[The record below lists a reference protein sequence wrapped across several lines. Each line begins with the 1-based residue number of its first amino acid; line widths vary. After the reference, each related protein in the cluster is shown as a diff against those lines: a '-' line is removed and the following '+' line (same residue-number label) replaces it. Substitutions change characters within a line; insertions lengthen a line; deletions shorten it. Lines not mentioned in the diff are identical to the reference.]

1 MASKTKKRASMPSTK
16 KTAIKKKA
24 FAKAKASPTPRRV
37 ANVKAHARAKAKSVP
52 PKVFIKKPEARRVSG
67 RDGTGHLDSTYAAE
81 LHAMSLASAEDHTVD
96 RAFLRVSTTLRA
108 PLADELGREAVMT
121 MTSAEDQSDQ
131 LQDVELEL
139 GEEIGGPFVP
149 TTGGQEFAGGRD
161 RSNPRGATREP
172 FPKT

>member
-131 LQDVELEL
+131 LQDVEVV
-139 GEEIGGPFVP
+139 EEIGGPFEV
-149 TTGGQEFAGGRD
+149 TTAGQEFARGTA
-161 RSNPRGATREP
+161 RSNPRGATQEP
-172 FPKT
+172 FPRT